1 MNESIFFERWFDES
15 YELDLP
21 EIINQIIKYS
31 TNDSFPHPRFIS
43 FQFYFWSYMTH
54 EILLIDE
61 NLIRKYLVSCTSV
74 VILVSMDHT
83 VMQSYLWISL
93 EIRDDPQETTLI

>member
-1 MNESIFFERWFDES
+1 
-15 YELDLP
+15 
-21 EIINQIIKYS
+21 
-31 TNDSFPHPRFIS
+31 
-43 FQFYFWSYMTH
+43 MTH